1 MRKKFFVRGMLF
13 LSVPLL
19 CALPAFAQS
28 SNETG
33 KLKIHVNPKQAYV
46 FVDGKAIRDGSQTID
61 LAAGNHTVGV
71 FNYGYSPKTQA
82 VQINAGQT
90 TALDVSLQSSGDKVA
105 GPFADLEF
113 KGDPRAAVL
122 LNGKAFLRRLCRLQ
136 LKWRARELAP
146 TRTGACCRRS
156 AGTCAC

>member
-1 MRKKFFVRGMLF
+1 MRTKSFVIATLF
-13 LSVPLL
+13 SAISYL
-19 CALPAFAQS
+19 CAVPAFAQS

-90 TALDVSLQSSGDKVA
+90 TALDVSLQSS
-105 GPFADLEF
+105 
-113 KGDPRAAVL
+113 
-122 LNGKAFLRRLCRLQ
+122 
-136 LKWRARELAP
+136 
-146 TRTGACCRRS
+146 
-156 AGTCAC
+156 